1 MKVTTSIE
9 KKARNLAI
17 ERLEELTN
25 YFSEADKD
33 YVTNMIIE
41 FVEEL

>member
-1 MKVTTSIE
+1 MEVTTSIE
-9 KKARNLAI
+9 KKARRLATDL
-17 ERLEELTN
+17 LEELTN